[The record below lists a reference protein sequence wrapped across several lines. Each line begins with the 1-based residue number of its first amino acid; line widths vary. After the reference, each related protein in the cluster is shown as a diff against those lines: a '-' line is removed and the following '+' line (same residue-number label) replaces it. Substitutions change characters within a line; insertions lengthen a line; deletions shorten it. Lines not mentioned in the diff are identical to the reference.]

1 MQLMNRAVKILLC
14 ACLAVWSASQSEGS
28 LYPLQHDN
36 ETERSCCRKGS
47 GRSRSLRSE
56 ELKHHLHTY
65 LISTLYCSILSS
77 SSPGEI
83 RAGVCVAP
91 LSRSSCW
98 WRWLRFWV
106 PALCSRAPPCGLCVY
121 RRSSLCFR
129 VVSQLQTLLSKIM

>member
-1 MQLMNRAVKILLC
+1 MQLTNCAVEILVC

-28 LYPLQHDN
+28 LYPLQHDD
-36 ETERSCCRKGS
+36 ETERSCCRKGNR
-47 GRSRSLRSE
+47 RSRSLK
-56 ELKHHLHTY
+56 ELKRH
-65 LISTLYCSILSS
+65 LISTSCCSILSS

-83 RAGVCVAP
+83 RPGVCVAP

-98 WRWLRFWV
+98 WRRLRFRV